1 MAMSPH
7 SDFWFWQRWRIGID
21 DRHQLKSTLQV
32 SGFSPPWKEKICDA
46 IESEHLVNL
55 SGYIDKTQAET
66 FPPHFLWSIG
76 QGKLISQDGLFL
88 LSLILK
94 IFKSNVFVSP
104 FSNRHVMKSL
114 WKSWYKRSKCPWSQ
128 KFQKRYQGDCEFEF
142 YEVHYAWALARD
154 FTTTS
159 PHQRNHHNHHHMY
172 PLFPLPVY
180 SLQLHTSAR
189 CHFLLQLPPLCAG
202 WL

>member
-32 SGFSPPWKEKICDA
+32 SGFSPPSKEKICDA
-46 IESEHLVNL
+46 IESENPVNL

-159 PHQRNHHNHHHMY
+159 PHQHNHRNHHHMY
-172 PLFPLPVY
+172 PLFPLSGY
-180 SLQLHTSAR
+180 SKM
-189 CHFLLQLPPLCAG
+189 
-202 WL
+202 

>member
-1 MAMSPH
+1 MSPH

-32 SGFSPPWKEKICDA
+32 SGFSPPSKEKICDA

-55 SGYIDKTQAET
+55 SGYIDKTQADT
-66 FPPHFLWSIG
+66 FSLVHRPRQANITRWIVFA
-76 QGKLISQDGLFL
+76 

-142 YEVHYAWALARD
+142 YEVHYAWARD

-159 PHQRNHHNHHHMY
+159 PHQHNHRTTTTWIIAFQGRAYIQYVGKM
-172 PLFPLPVY
+172 
-180 SLQLHTSAR
+180 
-189 CHFLLQLPPLCAG
+189 
-202 WL
+202 